1 MVELSTKNKE
11 AKMNNLEY
19 ETLRYVGAL
28 SRAIN
33 STADWKYK
41 KFDLKKGQYLFI
53 TRICENPGINFIE
66 LSNMLKVDKT
76 TTTKAVQKLIELGYI
91 NKEQDERDKRGY
103 KLTPTE
109 KAWEVYNFIIQEE
122 SKQLKISFEGFSQE
136 EKEMATELLKRMS
149 ENIEEY
155 WHEYK
160 NQG

>member
-1 MVELSTKNKE
+1 
-11 AKMNNLEY
+11 MNNLEY

-41 KFDLKKGQYLFI
+41 QFDLKKGQYLFI
-53 TRICENPGINFIE
+53 TRICENPGINFVE

-91 NKEQDERDKRGY
+91 NKEQDESDKRGY

-109 KAWEVYNFIIQEE
+109 NALKVYDFIMQEE
-122 SKQLKISFEGFSQE
+122 AKQLKISFEGFSKE
-136 EKEMATELLKRMS
+136 EKEMATKLINKMS